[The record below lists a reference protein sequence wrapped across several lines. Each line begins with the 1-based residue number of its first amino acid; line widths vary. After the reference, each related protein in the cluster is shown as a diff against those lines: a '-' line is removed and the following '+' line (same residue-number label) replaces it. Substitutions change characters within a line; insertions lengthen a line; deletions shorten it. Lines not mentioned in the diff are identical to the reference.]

1 MQADSCIIATGLG
14 KRYGRRWVLRDLSF
28 TLAPGMLIALV
39 GGNGGGKTTTL
50 RLMAGLIRPD
60 AGKGSVFG
68 HNIARP
74 GAAVR
79 RSIGYMSQRLSLYP
93 ELSVAQNIRY
103 RAALLGLP
111 RRAASEAMARMGL
124 SEVACT
130 RVDRLSGGWA
140 RRAQFAAATL
150 GAPRLLLLD
159 EPTAGLD
166 AVARRFLWARIADY
180 AASGAIV
187 IVSTH
192 DLNEAERCPLILH
205 YRDGA
210 VEGPMAPATLMAR
223 TGQPTLE
230 QAMVALVGAGAA

>member
-1 MQADSCIIATGLG
+1 MPDEGAVVAQGLG

-28 TLAPGMLIALV
+28 TLTPGTLIGLV

-60 AGKGSVFG
+60 AGSGSVFG
-68 HNIARP
+68 HDIARP
-74 GAAVR
+74 GATMR

-111 RRAASEAMARMGL
+111 RRAAGEAMARMGL
-124 SEVACT
+124 SDFART
-130 RVDRLSGGWA
+130 RIDRLSGGWA

-166 AVARRFLWARIADY
+166 AVARRFLWGRIADY

-192 DLNEAERCPLILH
+192 DLNEAQHCPLILH
-205 YRDGA
+205 YQNGRA
-210 VEGPMAPATLMAR
+210 EEPMAPDALMAR

-230 QAMVALVGAGAA
+230 EAVVALAGGAMA